1 MTLGKQFYQC
11 PGLKLEAIGGGS
23 RGGRLVGQ
31 QRGLSSPLGLSGPN
45 RDPLLRLN
53 FSTPTST
60 NIVSVC
66 RAAGLGAGDRVEIT
80 RRYLL
85 SVRWK
90 AISFGGSGGGE
101 GSGIRDCVL
110 NPRE

>member
-1 MTLGKQFYQC
+1 MGVVEVGDLLDSSGK
-11 PGLKLEAIGGGS
+11 
-23 RGGRLVGQ
+23 
-31 QRGLSSPLGLSGPN
+31 GLSSPLGLSGPN

-90 AISFGGSGGGE
+90 AISLGGQEEERGQG
-101 GSGIRDCVL
+101 
-110 NPRE
+110 